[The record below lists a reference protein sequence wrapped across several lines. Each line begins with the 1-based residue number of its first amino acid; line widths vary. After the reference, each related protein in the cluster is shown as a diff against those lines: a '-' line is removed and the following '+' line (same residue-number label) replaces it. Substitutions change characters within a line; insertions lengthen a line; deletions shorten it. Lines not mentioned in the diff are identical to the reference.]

1 MTWLVS
7 SVLATVLAATPTQ
20 EPKQPSLSKS
30 GARAFTFGG
39 AVATTLTLW
48 PAGMAAARLRDSRNP
63 RRAAL
68 GRYLPIPFVGPIITA
83 ARGDKTQ
90 YPFAALAL
98 YQGLSI
104 SMLTIGAVS
113 LHRHRRRDRAE
124 GRTWKPK
131 SSTGVILMT
140 QGILWL
146 TISWGMTYGFSRER
160 AKSGHEFSQRMQAPL
175 IGGFWAAPVAPNY
188 TQGYL
193 GLTSSAVQLAAAT
206 AVVVGAVGLSRRRRQ
221 RALSLMPVPTPDGGR
236 VVASLVF

>member
-7 SVLATVLAATPTQ
+7 SVLATVLAAAPTQ
-20 EPKQPSLSKS
+20 PKQPSLSKS
-30 GARAFTFGG
+30 SARGFAFGG

-48 PAGMAAARLRDSRNP
+48 PAGMASARLRDSRNP

-68 GRYLPIPFVGPIITA
+68 GRYLPIPVAGPVITA
-83 ARGDKTQ
+83 IRGDK
-90 YPFAALAL
+90 PLAPL
-98 YQGLSI
+98 AVLGIYQGLSI

-113 LHRHRRRDRAE
+113 MHRHRRRDRAE
-124 GRTWKPK
+124 GKTWTPK

-160 AKSGHEFSQRMQAPL
+160 AESGHEFSRRMQAPL
-175 IGGFWAAPVAPNY
+175 VGGFWAAPVAPNY

-193 GLTSSAVQLAAAT
+193 GLTSSAVQIASAT
-206 AVVVGAVGLSRRRRQ
+206 AIVVGTVAISARRRQ
-221 RALSLMPVPTPDGGR
+221 RRLSFMPVPTPDGGQL
-236 VVASLVF
+236 VASMHL

>member
-7 SVLATVLAATPTQ
+7 SVLATVLAAAPTQ
-20 EPKQPSLSKS
+20 PKQPSLSKS
-30 GARAFTFGG
+30 SARAFTIGG

-68 GRYLPIPFVGPIITA
+68 GRYLPIPVAGPIITA

-90 YPFAALAL
+90 PLAALGV
-98 YQGLSI
+98 YQGLTI

-113 LHRHRRRDRAE
+113 LHRHRRRERAE
-124 GRTWKPK
+124 GETWIPTNA
-131 SSTGVILMT
+131 TGVILMT

-146 TISWGMTYGFSRER
+146 SISWGMTYGFSRER
-160 AKSGHEFSQRMQAPL
+160 AKSGHEFSRRMQAPL
-175 IGGFWAAPVAPNY
+175 VGGFWAAPVAPNY

-221 RALSLMPVPTPDGGR
+221 RAISFMPVPTPDGGQL
-236 VVASLVF
+236 VASLVF